1 MKTILF
7 LCHDNSALSQIAQ
20 AHAIRHGK
28 NIVRA
33 FSAGEKP
40 ARSLSKWAVK
50 VMQKNG
56 YNLSIH
62 QIANCVHFIDIN
74 FDYVITMDC
83 PKACLFVRTKS
94 RMDWSVT
101 EVVEPAAAEASKINL
116 HIETKVKALVDFIE
130 QSGA

>member
-7 LCHDNSALSQIAQ
+7 VCHDNSALSQIAQ

-62 QIANCVHFIDIN
+62 QIANSVHFIDIY